1 MSSSTYDE
9 SKMSLLTKTQRISV
23 PQFASVP
30 LLGDLPT
37 IQRAPASVSNVST
50 REGVDVDLAE
60 EGCMV
65 TKCIKYT
72 HQLAYW
78 IDVVDKGD
86 PSIVVSN

>member
-1 MSSSTYDE
+1 MT
-9 SKMSLLTKTQRISV
+9 LLKKAQRISV

-30 LLGDLPT
+30 SLEDLPA
-37 IQRAPASVSNVST
+37 IQRAPASISDVST
-50 REGVDVDLAE
+50 RIGVDVLDLA

-65 TKCIKYT
+65 TKYVKYT

-86 PSIVVSN
+86 PSVVVSI

>member
-1 MSSSTYDE
+1 
-9 SKMSLLTKTQRISV
+9 MSLLTKTQRISV

-30 LLGDLPT
+30 LLQDLPT

-50 REGVDVDLAE
+50 REGVDVFDLAE

-65 TKCIKYT
+65 TKCVKYT

-78 IDVVDKGD
+78 IDAVDKGD
-86 PSIVVSN
+86 PSVVVSN

>member
-1 MSSSTYDE
+1 
-9 SKMSLLTKTQRISV
+9 MSLLTKTQRISV

-30 LLGDLPT
+30 SLGDLPN
-37 IQRAPASVSNVST
+37 IQRAPASISDTST
-50 REGVDVDLAE
+50 REGVDVLDLAE

-65 TKCIKYT
+65 TKCVKYT

-86 PSIVVSN
+86 PDVVVST